1 MRKIKMANS
10 PKYDVG
16 DIVYFKT
23 SAARGFIEPVKIGIV
38 AKIDTTWV
46 YGLKYK
52 NSEPSAPRVF
62 GDRISLGGL
71 GAQQVYYTEDE
82 FQTYCEA
89 LSVAERYLT
98 SQLTAIQTLIAAN
111 CGVTG

>member
-1 MRKIKMANS
+1 MASS
-10 PKYDVG
+10 PKYDVN
-16 DIVYFKT
+16 DLVYFKS

-38 AKIDTTWV
+38 AKIDATWV

-52 NSEPSAPRVF
+52 TAEPTVPRVF
-62 GDRISLGGL
+62 GDRINFGNLGS
-71 GAQQVYYTEDE
+71 QQVYYTEDE

-89 LSVAERYLT
+89 LSIAERYLN